1 MIEIFDFIMFKGKH
15 IQTYGINFKRIFNL
29 KSAAG
34 MLCILFIAS
43 YSHAQDSTRNT
54 DTTKVLFIGN
64 SYTFTNGMP
73 IMFEKLAKAGGKNVK
88 ADYRAVN
95 GYMLEKHAKDTVT
108 LNKIKQPGW
117 DYVVL
122 QEHSVVPTI
131 ENLRQNR
138 MYPSAKYLDSL
149 VKAGG
154 AQTVFYMT
162 WGRKKGGQ
170 YTIESLKS
178 PAFKSYF
185 QMQDTL
191 RKVYTELARE
201 LSDPLVPVG
210 LAWERA
216 IKKNPF
222 VDLWNTDNSH
232 PEVAG
237 SYLTALMFY
246 TELFGKNP
254 VGLSYTAGLS
264 KDLALFLQKVA
275 FETYIASTAGK

>member
-1 MIEIFDFIMFKGKH
+1 MSKH
-15 IQTYGINFKRIFNL
+15 LQIYRINFKRVINL
-29 KSAAG
+29 KCTFG
-34 MLCILFIAS
+34 MLLIIFTAS
-43 YSHAQDSTRNT
+43 SMHAQDNT
-54 DTTKVLFIGN
+54 KSGDTTKVLFIGN

-73 IMFEKLAKAGGKNVK
+73 IMLEKLAKAGGKNIK

-108 LNKIKQPGW
+108 LNKIKEPGW

-131 ENLRQNR
+131 DSLRKNR

-149 VKAGG
+149 AKAGG
-154 AQTVFYMT
+154 AETVLYMT
-162 WGRKKGGQ
+162 WGRKRGGQ
-170 YTIESLKS
+170 YEIESFQS
-178 PAFKSYF
+178 PDFESYF

-191 RKVYTELARE
+191 KKVYTELSKI
-201 LSDPLVPVG
+201 LSAQLVPVG

-216 IKKNPF
+216 IKKYPF
-222 VDLWNTDNSH
+222 VELWNADNSH
-232 PEVAG
+232 PGIAG

-246 TELFGKNP
+246 TELFEKNP
-254 VGLSYTAGLS
+254 IGLSYTAGLP
-264 KDLALFLQKVA
+264 KDLALFLQKIA